1 MKPAS
6 LKEIKTE
13 LNNYPKADLEVL
25 CLRLAKYKKENKEL
39 LSYLL
44 FESSNEEEFIKKV
57 KGQIDNE
64 FDKIN
69 LSSLFLS
76 KKTIRKV
83 LRTTQK
89 HIRFSGIK
97 RTEVELLMYFCLK
110 MRKSGIKLD
119 KSKAMKNLYERQ
131 LEKINKALSSLHEDL
146 QYDYHMEMGEMELG
160 NN

>member
-13 LNNYPKADLEVL
+13 LNNYPKADLEAL
-25 CLRLAKYKKENKEL
+25 CLRLTKYKKENKEL

-44 FESSNEEEFIKKV
+44 FESSNEEEFIRKV
-57 KGQIDNE
+57 KGQIDTE
-64 FDKIN
+64 FNKIN
-69 LSSLFLS
+69 LSSLFLA

-110 MRKSGIKLD
+110 VKKSGIDLQ
-119 KSKAMKNLYERQ
+119 KSKAMKNLYDRQ
-131 LEKINKALSSLHEDL
+131 VEKINKALSSLHEDL
-146 QYDYHMEMGEMELG
+146 QYDYRMEMEEMEIF
-160 NN
+160 